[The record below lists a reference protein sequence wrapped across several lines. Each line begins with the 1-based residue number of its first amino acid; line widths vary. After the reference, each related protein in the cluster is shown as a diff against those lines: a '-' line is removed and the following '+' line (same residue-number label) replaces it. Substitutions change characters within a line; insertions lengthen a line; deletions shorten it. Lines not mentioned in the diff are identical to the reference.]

1 MFAFEF
7 SVSNHQFIVNSG
19 QTSPEPRLNRALC
32 QTAAH
37 SCLTLDGLDNHRPLA
52 GLPASV
58 QSLDVTTADDGFLI
72 EGLHDGYGKSH
83 GIIHKRQLFLAKSG
97 NSLRGKDTLSY
108 TGAPGEI
115 PTEAITRF
123 HLHPR
128 VSAAKIKQN
137 QVLLKIHNQKTGWV
151 FKAAGRG
158 F

>member
-1 MFAFEF
+1 M
-7 SVSNHQFIVNSG
+7 
-19 QTSPEPRLNRALC
+19 
-32 QTAAH
+32 
-37 SCLTLDGLDNHRPLA
+37 
-52 GLPASV
+52 
-58 QSLDVTTADDGFLI
+58 TTADDGFLI

-123 HLHPR
+123 HLHPL

-151 FKAAGRG
+151 FKCRG
-158 F
+158 GEVFLDQSVYMDGTSPSVLSADCDPHPRPSYSGQRHSRYKLGL